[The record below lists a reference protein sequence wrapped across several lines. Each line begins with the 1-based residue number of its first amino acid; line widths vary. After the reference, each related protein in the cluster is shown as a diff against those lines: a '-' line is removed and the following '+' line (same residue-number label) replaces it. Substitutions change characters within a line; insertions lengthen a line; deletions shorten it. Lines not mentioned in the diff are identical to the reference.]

1 MKIRLRVWMMVVLL
15 VASVTQL
22 MAQQKITG
30 RVIDVDGF
38 AVPYAS
44 VQYRG
49 HKIAVSSDGEGR
61 FSIEKHEGW
70 MLTVS
75 ALSYKAQTVKVDA
88 HTNFLEVKLKDD
100 SRRLNE
106 VVVKSKRENTS
117 ARITPPWS

>member
-44 VQYRG
+44 VQY
-49 HKIAVSSDGEGR
+49 
-61 FSIEKHEGW
+61 
-70 MLTVS
+70 
-75 ALSYKAQTVKVDA
+75 LSLI
-88 HTNFLEVKLKDD
+88 H
-100 SRRLNE
+100 
-106 VVVKSKRENTS
+106 
-117 ARITPPWS
+117 I

>member
-1 MKIRLRVWMMVVLL
+1 MKIKLRIYMMVVLL
-15 VASVTQL
+15 VALTQQM
-22 MAQQKITG
+22 MAQQKISG

-49 HKIAVSSDGEGR
+49 HRIAVSSDGEGR

-75 ALSYKAQTVKVDA
+75 ALSY
-88 HTNFLEVKLKDD
+88 
-100 SRRLNE
+100 
-106 VVVKSKRENTS
+106 
-117 ARITPPWS
+117 